1 MSIIPQNIKINWK
14 KKNLLHSL
22 TVLCISDPPASLQYN
37 CFKVQIRL
45 KHFSHWR
52 IYGWNY
58 TSGIAFKRPQETKT
72 REGVDEARLAE
83 CYDWSWAAATR
94 GSLYYLL
101 LLISSVFAIT
111 LNVLKCKFLSL
122 SPTGLEKFL
131 SLSEELACTALHPGH
146 LSCKARGRSFL
157 GSLQEWFWR
166 VLCRCLRCSIFLCAI

>member
-1 MSIIPQNIKINWK
+1 M
-14 KKNLLHSL
+14 
-22 TVLCISDPPASLQYN
+22 
-37 CFKVQIRL
+37 
-45 KHFSHWR
+45 
-52 IYGWNY
+52 
-58 TSGIAFKRPQETKT
+58 
-72 REGVDEARLAE
+72 
-83 CYDWSWAAATR
+83 AATR

-166 VLCRCLRCSIFLCAI
+166 VLCRCLRCSIFFVCHLTVGNPVAEAVSYLCAPLGTSHNECSKKYFLVTQKGTAGRSEW